1 MAVYAYKAV
10 ALDIEASADGAGSLI
25 RGTIAA
31 DSPPAARELLRARGL
46 RVKDLKQVRSTDKK
60 QKRLGLI
67 KRSYDNQ
74 VVAFGREL
82 ATLLSAGIPLMQS
95 IEAIAQQ
102 HKGQFAS
109 SLLVLRDRV
118 AAGIS
123 LAQAMREQSE
133 IFDELSISMVDVGER
148 SGTLDKVLEQM
159 AGFKYRAQQFKGKIG
174 TALIYPAI
182 VITVGI
188 AVMLFLM
195 TFVVPNLLEALIE
208 SGKTLPFTTRVVQ
221 MISNALIDYWWVILL
236 AVVAIVVS
244 IVFAM
249 RVPKVCWY
257 WHRIQL
263 SLPVIGD
270 LIRKQALV
278 RIAVTMATLTRSG
291 VEFIAAIKIA
301 RRSTSNL
308 ILQDALQRCE
318 TAIGAGRDIAPALE
332 ATGAFPVT
340 VVQIFAVGQASGQL
354 DHMLERLAED
364 YDLQVQIATQR
375 LISLFEPML
384 ILMLAGFVGFIVLAI
399 ILPYLEVGHGL

>member
-1 MAVYAYKAV
+1 MAVYAYKAT
-10 ALDIEASADGAGSLI
+10 SAEQVSAGNPLI

-46 RVKDLKQVRSTDKK
+46 RVKDLKQIRAGDKK
-60 QKRLGLI
+60 GRRFGLI
-67 KRSYDNQ
+67 KRKYDNQ
-74 VVAFGREL
+74 VVSFGREL

-95 IEAIAQQ
+95 IESIAQQ
-102 HKGQFAS
+102 HKGHFAS

-123 LAQAMREQSE
+123 LAQAMREQTD

-159 AGFKYRAQQFKGKIG
+159 AGFKYRSQQFKGKIG

-188 AVMLFLM
+188 GVMLFLM

-208 SGKTLPFTTRVVQ
+208 SGKELPATTRVVQ
-221 MISNALIDYWWVILL
+221 MVSNALINYWWLILL
-236 AVVAIVVS
+236 CVIAVVGGVI
-244 IVFAM
+244 FAM
-249 RVPKVCWY
+249 RLSRVKWY
-257 WHRIQL
+257 WHKFQL
-263 SLPVIGD
+263 AMPVLGD
-270 LIRKQALV
+270 LIRKQSIV
-278 RIAVTMATLTRSG
+278 RIAVTMSTLTRSG
-291 VEFIAAIKIA
+291 VEFITAIRIA
-301 RRSTSNL
+301 RRSTNNL
-308 ILQDALQRCE
+308 ILKDALQKCE
-318 TAIGAGRDIAPALE
+318 SAIGAGRDIAPALE
-332 ATGAFPVT
+332 ATGAFPGT

-354 DHMLERLAED
+354 DLMLERLAED
-364 YDLQVQIATQR
+364 YDLQVQVATQR